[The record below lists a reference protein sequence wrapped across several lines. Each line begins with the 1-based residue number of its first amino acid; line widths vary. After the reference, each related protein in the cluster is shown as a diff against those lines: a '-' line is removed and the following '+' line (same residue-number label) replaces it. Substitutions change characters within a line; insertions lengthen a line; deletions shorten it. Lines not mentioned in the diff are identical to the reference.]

1 MDIYCVYYNN
11 VYCYKQYNMAEI
23 TENKEQLSTTIARH
37 YDNGENSL
45 SARNESRILYLRNF
59 NNWVKS
65 TLIR

>member
-1 MDIYCVYYNN
+1 MYIVI
-11 VYCYKQYNMAEI
+11 CYSLQNMTEV

-37 YDNGENSL
+37 YDIGENNL

>member
-1 MDIYCVYYNN
+1 MADITN
-11 VYCYKQYNMAEI
+11 
-23 TENKEQLSTTIARH
+23 TKEQLSTAIARH
-37 YDNGENSL
+37 YDNGENNL